1 MTASQVSI
9 DTHDYIT
16 TVIINRPEK
25 RNALTYDLFRELR
38 STMIRLGDDPQ
49 TRVVVIRGAGTRAF
63 SAGMDLSD
71 VLTGIKE
78 HPDAPI
84 DHELV
89 HGAMQAVEAHPNPV
103 IAMINGDA
111 FAGGCELALHCD
123 FRFMADHARIGM
135 PLAKRGLLI
144 PFPLVQKLVHMVGP
158 VATSEILLQG
168 APLSA
173 QRAYDLNMVHQ
184 VLASEQLES
193 AAMALATELAANAP
207 VSVRGFKQ
215 MIAAATRADAERHAQ
230 AMHELMVQGMNS
242 ADAKEGLQ
250 AFLEKRLPQYTGR

>member
-1 MTASQVSI
+1 MTASQVCVA
-9 DTHDYIT
+9 THDYMT
-16 TVIINRPEK
+16 TVTINRPEK
-25 RNALTYDLFRELR
+25 RNALTYDLFRELKA
-38 STMIRLGDDPQ
+38 TMHRLEGDPQ

-63 SAGMDLSD
+63 SAGMDLGD
-71 VLTGIKE
+71 VLTGIQE
-78 HPDAPI
+78 HPGAPI

-89 HGAMQAVEAHPNPV
+89 HGTMQAVESHANPV

-111 FAGGCELALHCD
+111 LAGGCELALHCD

-173 QRAYDLNMVHQ
+173 QRAHEINMVHQ
-184 VLASEQLES
+184 VLPSEQLEA
-193 AAMALATELAANAP
+193 AAMALAAELAANAP

-215 MIAAATRADAERHAQ
+215 MIATATRADAEHHAQ

-250 AFLEKRLPQYTGR
+250 AFLEKRAPQYTGG

>member
-1 MTASQVSI
+1 MAASHVCV
-9 DTHDYIT
+9 DTHNYMT
-16 TVIINRPEK
+16 TVTINRPEK
-25 RNALTYDLFRELR
+25 RNALTYDLFRELKA
-38 STMIRLGDDPQ
+38 TMERLGSDPQ

-63 SAGMDLSD
+63 SAGMDLGD
-71 VLTGIKE
+71 VLQGIQE
-78 HPDAPI
+78 HPEAPI

-89 HGAMQAVEAHPNPV
+89 HGTMQAVEAHPNPV

-158 VATSEILLQG
+158 VATSEILLRG
-168 APLSA
+168 APLRA
-173 QRAYDLNMVHQ
+173 QRAHELNLVHR
-184 VLASEQLES
+184 VLPSEHLEPET
-193 AAMALATELAANAP
+193 MALATELAANAP

-215 MIAAATRADAERHAQ
+215 MIATAAQAHTERHEQ

-250 AFLEKRLPQYTGR
+250 AFLEKRAPQYTGR

>member
-9 DTHDYIT
+9 DTHDYVT
-16 TVIINRPEK
+16 TVTINRPEK
-25 RNALTYDLFRELR
+25 RNALTYDLFRELKA
-38 STMIRLGDDPQ
+38 TMERLGDDPL

-63 SAGMDLSD
+63 SAGMDLGD
-71 VLTGIKE
+71 VLKGIE
-78 HPDAPI
+78 TRPEAPI
-84 DHELV
+84 DHDLV
-89 HGAMQAVEAHPNPV
+89 HGTMQAVEAHPNPV

-123 FRFMADHARIGM
+123 FRMMADHARIGM

-158 VATSEILLQG
+158 VATSEILLRG

-173 QRAYDLNMVHQ
+173 QRAHELNLVHR
-184 VLASEQLES
+184 VLPAEQLAAETT
-193 AAMALATELAANAP
+193 AMAAELAANAP
-207 VSVRGFKQ
+207 VSVRGFKR
-215 MIAAATRADAERHAQ
+215 MIDAATRADAECYQ
-230 AMHELMVQGMNS
+230 DAMHALMVEGMNS

-250 AFLEKRLPQYTGR
+250 AFLEKRPPRYTGR